1 MQTRTDFTHF
11 FLHGVEKLSEEL
23 KQFHKEEELWKVTGD
38 ISNSAGNLTLH
49 LIGNLNHFIGAQIGK
64 TGYVRDR
71 DNEFV
76 SRDVHRDVLL
86 RMLHETKLML
96 EKVLSSMKEED
107 ISKIYPLNTFGE
119 GKTTGYVF
127 INLIAHFNYHLG
139 QINYLRRFFSP
150 TAL

>member
-1 MQTRTDFTHF
+1 MQQLADITHF
-11 FLHGVEKLSEEL
+11 YLHGIEKLSEEL
-23 KQFHKEEELWKVTGD
+23 KHFQKEEELWKVTGD
-38 ISNSAGNLTLH
+38 ISNSAGNLSLH
-49 LIGNLNHFIGAQIGK
+49 LVGNLNHFIGTQLGK

-86 RMLHETKLML
+86 RMLNETKSMI
-96 EKVLSSMKEED
+96 EKVLSEITEEELL
-107 ISKIYPLNTFGE
+107 KIYPLNSFGE
-119 GKTTGYVF
+119 GKTTGFV
-127 INLIAHFNYHLG
+127 LLMLLGHLNYHLG